1 MQVWVVFYNY
11 ILILITGWC
20 FKTIQLLF
28 KHHKKSTAFVKG
40 EKKHGCAYS
49 KERRQGAT
57 KADYVVFKACLL
69 KSNAWRVFLFERH
82 LFYQGTGLKMQQPVW
97 RACLG
102 TERKRLMMFLFSC
115 LAFPVGGRLS
125 TS

>member
-1 MQVWVVFYNY
+1 MQEWVVFYNY

-40 EKKHGCAYS
+40 KKHGCACPR
-49 KERRQGAT
+49 ERRQGVT

-69 KSNAWRVFLFERH
+69 KSSAWGVLSFERH
-82 LFYQGTGLKMQQPVW
+82 LFYQGTGLKMRQPVW
-97 RACLG
+97 SACLE
-102 TERKRLMMFLFSC
+102 TERKSLMVFLFSC
-115 LAFPVGGRLS
+115 LAFHVGGGLS